1 MIDLQLL
8 ILSSPIHFQTPN
20 LVKQVKPKETY
31 FILLKIHFCLMMTF
45 CSKLLNIKF
54 YTSRELLVLQNI
66 S

>member
-31 FILLKIHFCLMMTF
+31 FILLKRHCLMMTF

-54 YTSRELLVLQNI
+54 YTSKELLVLQNI

>member
-31 FILLKIHFCLMMTF
+31 FILLKRHGLMMTF

-54 YTSRELLVLQNI
+54 YTSKELLVLQNI